1 MKKNNI
7 GVWFKSASVSFDN
20 EIIFTILV
28 HAGKRC
34 KVPLSA
40 LQPEQMKSTVLKM
53 PFSSISMVLLVWVLL
68 YGSSVQEIVAKHQ
81 GSEPKVKDPPEGKLQ
96 VCERKK
102 MPVTLT
108 SEGCEPRD
116 YKIHYCTGSCQSS
129 STVHV
134 PKGTSTPTVVE
145 QCHCCR
151 ATQYTVKKRRLAF
164 NCDGVM
170 TNRTIFLPIISQC
183 GCHFCG

>member
-1 MKKNNI
+1 MLI
-7 GVWFKSASVSFDN
+7 
-20 EIIFTILV
+20 
-28 HAGKRC
+28 HAGKKC

-40 LQPEQMKSTVLKM
+40 LQPGKMKSTTLKT
-53 PFSSISMVLLVWVLL
+53 PFSSLTMVLLVSLLL
-68 YGSSVQEIVAKHQ
+68 YGSSIQEIVAKHL
-81 GSEPKVKDPPEGKLQ
+81 SNEPKVKDAPDEQ
-96 VCERKK
+96 VCQRKK

-116 YKIHYCTGSCQSS
+116 YNIHYCTGACRSS

-151 ATQYTVKKRRLAF
+151 ATEYKVKKRRLAF

-170 TNRTIFLPIISQC
+170 TNRTIFLPIITEC
-183 GCHFCG
+183 ECHFCG